1 MTDEKKKHSNEDL
14 EWIYNETFGH
24 AIEFMKDFDVQAV
37 APLLSDG
44 SLDFSSYWRHAF
56 THWLAYDSQF
66 DMEHISPS
74 EGAALAALLPE
85 PNEVMEWLLF
95 REPKSAKS
103 NISSTGDPL
112 VTDFATNEK
121 GWNTF

>member
-1 MTDEKKKHSNEDL
+1 MSQEKKNKIAINGKEIEVKIKQL
-14 EWIYNETFGH
+14 TF
-24 AIEFMKDFDVQAV
+24 FDVQAV

>member
-1 MTDEKKKHSNEDL
+1 MSQEKKNKIAINGKEIEVKIKQL
-14 EWIYNETFGH
+14 TF
-24 AIEFMKDFDVQAV
+24 FDVQAV

-103 NISSTGDPL
+103 NTSSTGDPS
-112 VTDFATNEK
+112 VNDFATNEK
-121 GWNTF
+121 GWNIF

>member
-1 MTDEKKKHSNEDL
+1 MSQEKKNKIEINGKEIEVKIKQL
-14 EWIYNETFGH
+14 TF
-24 AIEFMKDFDVQAV
+24 FDVQAV

-56 THWLAYDSQF
+56 THWLAYDYQF

-103 NISSTGDPL
+103 NTSLMEGQ
-112 VTDFATNEK
+112 
-121 GWNTF
+121 